1 MDLKTAIETRTSV
14 RTFTT
19 EAVKIEDIKEMVRR
33 AGLAPTVNNYQPW
46 KFIAV
51 TNAELLN
58 KMAFEVSRKI
68 SNIPGNNKSASD
80 NIKSQVEWFATFF
93 KDAPAIIALSMESYE
108 TVLEKGV
115 SLTHDEINEQRNHP
129 DIQSAGAAIQNILLT
144 AVDLGYVACWMS
156 GPLIAKQELET
167 MLQIENPFQLIAF
180 VAIGKPSKE
189 VKPRNKKSLEEIFQL
204 ID

>member
-1 MDLKTAIETRTSV
+1 MDLKTAIETRTSI
-14 RTFTT
+14 RTFTN
-19 EAVKIEDIKEMVRR
+19 EVVKIEDIKEMVRR

-68 SNIPGNNKSASD
+68 SNIPGNSKSASD

-115 SLTHDEINEQRNHP
+115 SLTHDEINQQRNHP

-167 MLQIENPFQLIAF
+167 MLQIEPPFQLIAF

-189 VKPRNKKSLEEIFQL
+189 VKPRNKKSLEDIFQL